1 MNITTKFQRYSRFTL
16 VELLIAMVV
25 FTILLGLM
33 LQFFSGAQKM
43 WTGMEKKNHL
53 YANARIA
60 MDTMATLLQTMR
72 AVEDGLPFMFD
83 GTSPNYNKL
92 AFMTQTDIKL
102 GPSATTNYNY
112 QDSLFLVSL
121 SRNTTNDTLEVTS
134 YYQPNTGTVSDGYCK
149 YFRPTATGST
159 RFYSS
164 QSNIGA
170 DMLTPPGLGTAQQNT
185 RVLLEYVT
193 GLSFRPIQTTSND
206 NPPMGVEITLSMMS
220 KEDYDVWVSAGRPD
234 ILRQNSEYTF
244 KRVVFFDD
252 INRTVL

>member
-72 AVEDGLPFMFD
+72 AVDDGLPFMFD
-83 GTSPNYNKL
+83 GTSPNDNRL

-102 GPSATTNYNY
+102 GPPATTNYNY

-121 SRNTTNDTLEVTS
+121 SRNTTNGTLEVTS
-134 YYQPNTGTVSDGYCK
+134 YCQPNTGTVSDGYCK
-149 YFRPTATGST
+149 YFRPTASGSAS
-159 RFYSS
+159 FYSS
-164 QSNIGA
+164 QSDIGA
-170 DMLTPPGLGTAQQNT
+170 DMLTPSGLGAVQPNT
-185 RVLLEYVT
+185 RVLLEHVT
-193 GLSFRPIQTTSND
+193 GLSFRPIQATDNN

-220 KEDYDVWVSAGRPD
+220 KEDYEVWDSADRPD

-252 INRTVL
+252 ITRTVL